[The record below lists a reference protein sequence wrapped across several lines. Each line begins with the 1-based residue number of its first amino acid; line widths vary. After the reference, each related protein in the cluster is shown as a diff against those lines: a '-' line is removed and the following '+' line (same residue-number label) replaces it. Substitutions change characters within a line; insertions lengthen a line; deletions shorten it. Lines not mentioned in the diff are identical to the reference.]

1 MERLRDQ
8 DVELDRRKPNRA
20 SVDERLDHL
29 SVDQGK
35 ALASHSVGQVLELVL
50 KKQKIV
56 RHEFLRM
63 VAKIIFNSSW
73 SLPV

>member
-1 MERLRDQ
+1 MEGLRDQ

-29 SVDQGK
+29 PVDQGE
-35 ALASHSVGQVLELVL
+35 ALASQSVGQVLELVL

-63 VAKIIFNSSW
+63 VVKRIF
-73 SLPV
+73 